1 MRLRISLFE
10 LLLLVTPACAIV
22 LGLLTAAINS
32 PQSTYVLTIAQG
44 VYLMAMLA
52 AVCVLFHRSV
62 GARVF
67 AGAFLAASIGHLLLV
82 WLANQSGSG
91 DAFPTTVLLSQI
103 WAQAYPDGNALLN
116 SVDISG
122 DMVINSSGGWT
133 SYPPVSIT
141 GGSGYSSFPPGSAL
155 PIVPWPLASQRP
167 LFLDVGVWAVSLL
180 LGVLCGVAARSLR
193 GPESEPGKT
202 SAV

>member
-32 PQSTYVLTIAQG
+32 PQSPYVLTIAQS
-44 VYLMAMLA
+44 VYLAAMLA
-52 AVCVLFHRSV
+52 AVCVLFQRSV

-67 AGAFLAASIGHLLLV
+67 AGVFLGASLGHFLLV

-91 DAFPTTVLLSQI
+91 DAFPTTMLLAQI
-103 WAQAYPDGNALLN
+103 WAQAYPDAGAVLN
-116 SVDISG
+116 SG
-122 DMVINSSGGWT
+122 DVVVSSGWT

-141 GGSGYSSFPPGSAL
+141 GGPGYSGGIFPGGSTI
-155 PIVPWPLASQRP
+155 PIVPWPVASQRP
-167 LFLDVGVWAVSLL
+167 LFLDVGIWAVSLL
-180 LGVLCGVAARSLR
+180 LGVLCGVVARSLR
-193 GPESEPGKT
+193 GPDPEPGKT
-202 SAV
+202 SAG